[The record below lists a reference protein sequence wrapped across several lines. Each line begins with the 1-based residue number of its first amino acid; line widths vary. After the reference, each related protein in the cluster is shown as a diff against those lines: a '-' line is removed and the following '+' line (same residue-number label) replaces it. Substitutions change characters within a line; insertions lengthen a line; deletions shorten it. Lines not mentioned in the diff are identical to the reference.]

1 MSAADGSAPR
11 LQLLGPM
18 KAWQGETE
26 LDLGSAHRRTV
37 LAALAMNPNR
47 TVSREELIDAVWG
60 EAPPQ
65 SAQGSIYTY
74 VSGLRRALEPG
85 RAKGEGPQLLASIGS
100 GYSLCLD
107 AEAID
112 VHRFESLREHAQREQ
127 AAGDLRAA
135 RETLDTALAL
145 WHGVPLSGLPGPF
158 AAAQRARLT
167 EVRLATIERRAEVV
181 LESGGPALCAIHAAE
196 DEPGLAAEDAGF
208 VEE

>member
-1 MSAADGSAPR
+1 MSAADSAAPR
-11 LQLLGPM
+11 LRLLGPVQ
-18 KAWQGETE
+18 AWRGDTE

-74 VSGLRRALEPG
+74 VSGLRRSLEPG
-85 RAKGEGPQLLASIGS
+85 RAKGAKGEGPQLLASIGS

-112 VHRFESLREHAQREQ
+112 VHHFEALREQ
-127 AAGDLRAA
+127 AQRRRVRRMTCAA
-135 RETLDTALAL
+135 RAKPSTRPWASGTA
-145 WHGVPLSGLPGPF
+145 SRCPGCPGRSRPPSAPGSARCGWRRSN
-158 AAAQRARLT
+158 AAPR
-167 EVRLATIERRAEVV
+167 
-181 LESGGPALCAIHAAE
+181 SCWSPAGTTSSS
-196 DEPGLAAEDAGF
+196 PS
-208 VEE
+208 